1 MYVQRESCHKR
12 INLLHLASD
21 TAKSLYYYVQWVGHF
36 ITRSDFYIRRS
47 GIESYLLLYT
57 CEAGGTLIYGGRTY
71 QLGARSVAL
80 LDCRCPHE
88 YYPTN
93 DGWDFKYVH
102 FNGANSDALYRKICE
117 DTCVFEVG
125 REIEDLIDRIRT
137 AVADAEGEE
146 IASALIYRI
155 LMRLSRDGQNDGDW
169 LKATLS
175 YLSEHYAM
183 PITVEGLA
191 DRVHLSR
198 TYFSGEFKR
207 RTGRTPHAYIEG
219 YRVEA
224 AKRRL
229 ETTNDSIAAIAAACG
244 FSDSATFIRAFGRA
258 VGETPLQY
266 RRAKQKAMSPAP

>member
-36 ITRSDFYIRRS
+36 VTRADYYIHRS

-57 CEAGGTLIYGGRTY
+57 REDGGILNYGGRTY
-71 QLGARSVAL
+71 RLEEGSVAFI
-80 LDCRCPHE
+80 DCRQPHE
-88 YYPTN
+88 YYPAN

-102 FNGANSDALYRKICE
+102 FCGANTDDLYRKICAE
-117 DTCVFEVG
+117 GCVLQADRG
-125 REIEDLIDRIRT
+125 IEDLFDSIRT
-137 AVADAEGEE
+137 AISDAESEE
-146 IASALIYRI
+146 RVSALIYRI
-155 LMRLSRDGQNDGDW
+155 LMRLSASEREGGDW
-169 LKATLS
+169 LKNTLTL
-175 YLSEHYAM
+175 LSENYAM
-183 PITVEGLA
+183 PISVEWLA
-191 DRVHLSR
+191 ERVHLSR

-207 RTGRTPHAYIEG
+207 RIGRSPREYLEN

-229 ETTNDSIAAIAAACG
+229 EMTNDSVAAIAAACG

-258 VGETPLQY
+258 VGDTPLHY
-266 RRAKQKAMSPAP
+266 RRTKQSSMSPLP